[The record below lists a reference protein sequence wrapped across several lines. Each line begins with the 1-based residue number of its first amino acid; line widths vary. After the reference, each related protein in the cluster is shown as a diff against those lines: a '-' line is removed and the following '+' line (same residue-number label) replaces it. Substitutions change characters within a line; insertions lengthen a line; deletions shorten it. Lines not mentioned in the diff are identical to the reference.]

1 MRRLTLAFGLAGSLA
16 GSAAGQEPA
25 PLDRGLDRLVADY
38 IDLYTRD
45 ALPRWKALFLPT
57 FTVASTAADG
67 GVSTRNLDQFYAAQ
81 ERGFSSSRSMGE
93 RLENVRV
100 DRGGRLASVWA
111 DFVFWQD
118 ADSTRG
124 RLVLLAIHQRE
135 GWRFHSLMFSYHD

>member
-1 MRRLTLAFGLAGSLA
+1 MRRLTLAFGLAASLA
-16 GSAAGQEPA
+16 GSAVGQESA
-25 PLDRGLDRLVADY
+25 PLDRGLDRLVANY

-67 GVSTRNLDQFYAAQ
+67 GVSTRTLDQFYAAQ

-93 RLENVRV
+93 RLENVKV
-100 DRGGRLASVWA
+100 DRRGRLASVWA